1 MSRKQM
7 DQDVDG
13 VPIFN
18 VINNSHVTDWKN
30 ISNTNNFDHWGRHGH
45 DRGRMVV
52 GFTTTYA
59 ISADHH

>member
-30 ISNTNNFDHWGRHGH
+30 ISNTNNFDPWGRPE
-45 DRGRMVV
+45 V
-52 GFTTTYA
+52 
-59 ISADHH
+59 